1 MKTLLKTALAATA
14 LPLAAPALQAATPAP
29 VAAKSADIDKL
40 MDAMLDEQVLIAAMN
55 LATDRQF
62 DEMAK
67 TDATFAALVKQF
79 PGLDMALRDRTRVEL
94 AAIVHDGLPSLRLSV
109 AKLIG
114 VRMTGEQIAAA
125 SALLGS
131 ATGKAFYNKGVQL
144 GAQGKT
150 RADVDQ
156 AELMKMLKP
165 EDFPLL
171 VAFHA
176 TGADD
181 AFIKLTSELKQVS
194 GDWGTTLVEKNKDR
208 LSQAGI
214 DATAQFMAKIAAS
227 KKTSS

>member
-79 PGLDMALRDRTRVEL
+79 PGLDVALRDRTRVEL